1 MHCTAAPA
9 VPLARLSTAP
19 TTTARPCRPGGGV
32 DGDLEVD
39 GVRAEHGL
47 GLGPAALGQQVHERL
62 VGVGR
67 FVGAAQGRGRRTGGD
82 GGRAGREDAAA
93 GRHQDRGEA
102 DADLGVGQGAEVLD
116 DLGGVAVDAADAV
129 GADVAHDLAA
139 EQVRLQ
145 GLAGAGGAAG
155 GDHDHVGGVDEPG
168 GDGRGEGEGGDGRV
182 AAGDGHAPRAGE
194 DGALVAEL
202 GQAVGP
208 GAGVLAAVEL
218 LPDVGVGEAEVGAA
232 VDHHGVLAQLGGQG
246 GGLPVRQGQEDD
258 VVAGEGGGV
267 GGAQHAV
274 GQRQQV
280 GLEGAERGAGVGAG
294 GQRADLHLGVG
305 QQQAQELSPGVP
317 ARAGD
322 GDPDRHAHDYT
333 EILELH
339 ASRGRGTPLA
349 PRRRGNGVAPSP
361 HAMTGSRA

>member
-19 TTTARPCRPGGGV
+19 TTTARPCRPADSSTVTWRWTAFEPSTDWVCGQ
-32 DGDLEVD
+32 
-39 GVRAEHGL
+39 R
-47 GLGPAALGQQVHERL
+47 ALGQQVHERL
-62 VGVGR
+62 LLVGR
-67 FVGAAQGRGRRTGGD
+67 HVGAAQGRGRRTVGD
-82 GGRAGREDAAA
+82 RGRAGGEDAAA

-102 DADLGVGQGAEVLD
+102 DADLGVGQGAEVLH

-139 EQVRLQ
+139 EQVRLE
-145 GLAGAGGAAG
+145 GLAGARGAAG
-155 GDHDHVGGVDEPG
+155 RDDHDVGGVDEPG
-168 GDGRGEGEGGDGRV
+168 GDGRGEGQGGDGRV
-182 AAGDGHAPRAGE
+182 AAGDGDAPRARE

-218 LPDVGVGEAEVGAA
+218 LPHVGVGEPEVGAA
-232 VDHHGVLAQLGGQG
+232 VDHHGVVAQLGGEG

-267 GGAQHAV
+267 GRAQHAV

-280 GLEGAERGAGVGAG
+280 GLEGAERARRRWSRPSARRSPPRGGTAAAAGA
-294 GQRADLHLGVG
+294 L
-305 QQQAQELSPGVP
+305 
-317 ARAGD
+317 
-322 GDPDRHAHDYT
+322 
-333 EILELH
+333 
-339 ASRGRGTPLA
+339 
-349 PRRRGNGVAPSP
+349 PRRTR
-361 HAMTGSRA
+361 SRRRRRL